1 MSPYEGT
8 GGAQGEDVPH
18 IETLFRLLSSAT
30 VRIHAAPEG
39 YAEGVSG
46 ATPWGS
52 GFFVAPGW
60 VLTCAHVALRGG
72 RDEGGKRE
80 VGLSFEETGDGGATV
95 THTVRGL
102 VEWAQPEH
110 SPPGDIWPGPD
121 LALVRVLNP
130 PPHPC
135 VWLSERT
142 ARFTLQDVYFFGWG
156 QLAGSA
162 SPVGPVDGR
171 CTVTGQYGTDG
182 WLKLGNQDEIPHG
195 VSGGPVVDLSR
206 GEVIGVVKASR
217 SAGRDGGLAT
227 SIVQLRRIAPPAG
240 TVAAETEDTYQ
251 HVMHAH
257 DRYHA
262 QRHRDDETT
271 RDTWTDIQGPL
282 RATARRAL
290 TAGRRAELLGLL
302 AELPPPLS
310 TARLDEIIAQLTGR
324 RYDGILPAPRGWRDG
339 LGMLYDP
346 RPGLRELDAVLRYAV
361 YAATADRP
369 YPAPRGSERRLWD
382 WISSTAAGAE
392 LDRWSRRRLREEWT
406 ERLSAR
412 RAWQH
417 DPWPA
422 LGHAG
427 AATAALPD
435 PADDAPRP
443 YVLLEITQQGWERS
457 RYDWRVCVTGPTGER
472 TPIDGEDRVLGPGEP
487 SPRLRAVLTEAFRR
501 GDEPGRPVP
510 LQVSLPYAL
519 LGFPV
524 DEWRLPHDG
533 PQLGEQRPV
542 VVRCADLPSA
552 GPAPEQEPGHERGHE
567 HGHEHGYEPGHE
579 RGLPRHTRW
588 SALHTGPMRPDL
600 LDCAGNHPAP
610 LPTSAALGGRPP
622 ETVPVLCRTSTPGG
636 DPEALR
642 HVLAAGYDVVLWRR
656 EISARELTCTDFH
669 GQVTRTV
676 TGVRR
681 AGALPTAVW
690 RLRAQAAAE
699 APEAEWSRGLALL
712 YADPG
717 HATGY
722 DDDPLEIP

>member
-1 MSPYEGT
+1 MSPYDST
-8 GGAQGEDVPH
+8 GGAQGEDVPR

-72 RDEGGKRE
+72 SGEGGKRE
-80 VGLSFEETGDGGATV
+80 VGLSFEEMGDGGATA
-95 THTVRGL
+95 THTVRGI

-110 SPPGDIWPGPD
+110 SPAGDIWPGPD

-171 CTVTGQYGTDG
+171 CTVTGQYGADG

-195 VSGGPVVDLSR
+195 VSGGPVVDLNR

-227 SIVQLRRIAPPAG
+227 SILQLRHITQPSG
-240 TVAAETEDTYQ
+240 TLAAETEDTYQ

-271 RDTWTDIQGPL
+271 RDTWTDLQGPL
-282 RATARRAL
+282 RATAHRAL

-310 TARLDEIIAQLTGR
+310 TARLGEIIGDIAGR
-324 RYDGILPAPRGWRDG
+324 RYDDILPAPRGWRDG

-369 YPAPRGSERRLWD
+369 YAAPRGSERRLWE

-406 ERLSAR
+406 ERLSTR

-422 LGHAG
+422 EIGPHTT
-427 AATAALPD
+427 AATVLPD

-443 YVLLEITQQGWERS
+443 YVLLEIVQQGWERN

-487 SPRLRAVLTEAFRR
+487 SARLRSVLTEAFRR

-510 LQVSLPYAL
+510 LQVSLPYPL
-519 LGFPV
+519 LDFPV
-524 DEWRLPHDG
+524 DEWRLPYDG

-542 VVRCADLPSA
+542 VVRCADRPS
-552 GPAPEQEPGHERGHE
+552 PAPDPDTGHE
-567 HGHEHGYEPGHE
+567 HGLTRE
-579 RGLPRHTRW
+579 TRW
-588 SALHTGPMRPDL
+588 AAVHSGPMRPHV
-600 LDCAGNHPAP
+600 LDCADHRPAP
-610 LPTSAALGGRPP
+610 LPTPAALAGRPP
-622 ETVPVLCRTSTPGG
+622 ETVPVLCRTGAPDG
-636 DPEALR
+636 DPRDL
-642 HVLAAGYDVVLWRR
+642 HQVLAAGYDVVLWRR

-669 GQVTRTV
+669 GGVTRTV

-681 AGALPTAVW
+681 AAALPTALW

-712 YADPG
+712 YSDPG
-717 HATGY
+717 HAGY
-722 DDDPLEIP
+722 DEPLEIP

>member
-282 RATARRAL
+282 RATAQRAL

-369 YPAPRGSERRLWD
+369 YPAP
-382 WISSTAAGAE
+382 
-392 LDRWSRRRLREEWT
+392 
-406 ERLSAR
+406 
-412 RAWQH
+412 
-417 DPWPA
+417 
-422 LGHAG
+422 G
-427 AATAALPD
+427 AANAGCGTGSAPPP
-435 PADDAPRP
+435 PAPNS
-443 YVLLEITQQGWERS
+443 T
-457 RYDWRVCVTGPTGER
+457 
-472 TPIDGEDRVLGPGEP
+472 
-487 SPRLRAVLTEAFRR
+487 
-501 GDEPGRPVP
+501 
-510 LQVSLPYAL
+510 
-519 LGFPV
+519 
-524 DEWRLPHDG
+524 
-533 PQLGEQRPV
+533 
-542 VVRCADLPSA
+542 A
-552 GPAPEQEPGHERGHE
+552 GPAAGCARSGPSGCPPAAPGSTTLAR
-567 HGHEHGYEPGHE
+567 
-579 RGLPRHTRW
+579 PRPRRRRHRR
-588 SALHTGPMRPDL
+588 AARPRRRR
-600 LDCAGNHPAP
+600 PAP
-610 LPTSAALGGRPP
+610 VRPAGDHPTGLGTQP
-622 ETVPVLCRTSTPGG
+622 
-636 DPEALR
+636 LR
-642 HVLAAGYDVVLWRR
+642 LA
-656 EISARELTCTDFH
+656 
-669 GQVTRTV
+669 
-676 TGVRR
+676 GVRHR
-681 AGALPTAVW
+681 AHRRTHPH
-690 RLRAQAAAE
+690 RR
-699 APEAEWSRGLALL
+699 
-712 YADPG
+712 
-717 HATGY
+717 
-722 DDDPLEIP
+722 